1 MLRLAVLLL
10 ALLAPAAAAAQTQLE
25 LTSKAADELTAA
37 NTRLKTVYDGIAAK
51 YGADSK
57 KRLKEAQDA
66 WKLYS
71 DKQCFFENKGTEGGT
86 IHPMLVL
93 PVPEG
98 ADRAAHRRA
107 QAPGEL
113 PGGRPLLHS
122 RVATARARLRGV
134 PPK

>member
-25 LTSKAADELTAA
+25 LTSRAADELTAA

-86 IHPMLVL
+86 IHQMLVYQCL
-93 PVPEG
+93 KALTELRIAELKRQENCQEG
-98 ADRAAHRRA
+98 DLSCIR
-107 QAPGEL
+107 E
-113 PGGRPLLHS
+113 
-122 RVATARARLRGV
+122 
-134 PPK
+134 

>member
-25 LTSKAADELTAA
+25 LTSRAADELTAA
-37 NTRLKTVYDGIAAK
+37 NTRLKTVYDGIAVK

-66 WKLYS
+66 WQLYS

-86 IHPMLVL
+86 IHQMLVYQCL
-93 PVPEG
+93 KALTELRIAELKRQENCQEG
-98 ADRAAHRRA
+98 DLSCIR
-107 QAPGEL
+107 E
-113 PGGRPLLHS
+113 
-122 RVATARARLRGV
+122 
-134 PPK
+134 

>member
-66 WKLYS
+66 WQLYS

-86 IHPMLVL
+86 IHQMLVYQCL
-93 PVPEG
+93 KALTELRIAELKRQENCQEG
-98 ADRAAHRRA
+98 DLSCIR
-107 QAPGEL
+107 E
-113 PGGRPLLHS
+113 
-122 RVATARARLRGV
+122 
-134 PPK
+134 